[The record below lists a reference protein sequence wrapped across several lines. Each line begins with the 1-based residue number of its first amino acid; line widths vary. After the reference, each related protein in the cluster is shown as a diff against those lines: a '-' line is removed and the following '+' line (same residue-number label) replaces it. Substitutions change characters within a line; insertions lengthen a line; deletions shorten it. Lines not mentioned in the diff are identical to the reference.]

1 MISLLFVSGNDIGS
15 RLIKWFSHG
24 ADFSHVDVIWPDGKL
39 FGSRTDRSGAPAAGV
54 QFRDASYVNGCETL
68 RIDIPAV
75 EADRQRFYDF
85 LLAQEGK
92 PYDASAIAAFIFG
105 RDWQEDDSWF
115 CSELVTSALVQGGVF
130 KYPLV
135 VPSNKITP
143 SDLLLLLSA
152 VEPIGVRPSTPP
164 G

>member
-24 ADFSHVDVIWPDGKL
+24 ASFSHVDVIWPDGKL
-39 FGSRTDRSGAPAAGV
+39 FGSRTDRSGAEATGV
-54 QFRDASYVNGCETL
+54 QFRPASYVNGCDVL
-68 RIDIPAV
+68 RVDLPAAEDV
-75 EADRQRFYDF
+75 RQRFYDF

-92 PYDASAIAAFIFG
+92 PYDSSAIAAFIFG

-115 CSELVTSALVQGGVF
+115 CSELVTAALVHCGVF

-135 VPSNKITP
+135 TPSNKITP
-143 SDLLLLLSA
+143 ADLILLLSA
-152 VEPIGVRPSTPP
+152 VEPIGVAPSRHQQ
-164 G
+164 